1 MSSAMIFLFFKPF
14 GHVLIDDA
22 PGEPFDDGGL
32 ADAGL
37 ADEHRIVLGAARQH
51 LNDAADLFVAADDR
65 IELAA
70 ARELGEVAAVLL
82 ERLVFRFGILIGDAL
97 RPSHLREH
105 LENAIL
111 RDAVL
116 LQDARRDAAPAFA
129 DDAEQQMLGADELV
143 LQALGFGSRRRR

>member
-1 MSSAMIFLFFKPF
+1 MRPREA
-14 GHVLIDDA
+14 
-22 PGEPFDDGGL
+22 FDDGGL

-37 ADEHRIVLGAARQH
+37 ADEHGIVLGASRQH
-51 LNDAADLFVAADDR
+51 LNDAANLLVPADDR

-70 ARELGEVAAVLL
+70 ARELGEIAPVLL

-97 RPSHLREH
+97 RASHLCEH

-116 LQDARRDAAPAFA
+116 LQDCATRCRARLR
-129 DDAEQQMLGADELV
+129 
-143 LQALGFGSRRRR
+143 